1 MASAPVTAEEHRLRH
16 VALHKAF
23 DELLADWIAH
33 LPLGAVAGVLDR
45 SILEL
50 ITWSHEQT
58 IAPKDRPA

>member
-1 MASAPVTAEEHRLRH
+1 MASVPLTVEEYRLRH

-33 LPLGAVAGVLDR
+33 LPLGAGVLDR

-50 ITWSHEQT
+50 VTWSHEQT
-58 IAPKDRPA
+58 IAPTDRPV